1 MHNNIYFNFKFK
13 ILIMAKYE
21 PNIENKIKKNNKP
34 ITITTNINPCN
45 YVFVNKTNQIASLYL
60 KMSQK
65 IQTKKKQIKKEK
77 IKSVTNLINSDDSSQ
92 YDLTNNSLKLSNYS
106 NFSMIKNLK
115 TNNVSGFNT
124 NRAIYFEPKLENKQ
138 DYPIH
143 VNLNRNHNNS
153 NISSLTNYVL
163 STRRNN
169 EKEKKIR
176 YDSNNKSTNSSNANG
191 NSLNSICCLSNRNKI
206 FPKEEKNLDLK
217 RIKNNKKTK
226 KFKFVFEERKKN
238 KNLSTTFCNMKVNKT
253 LQKSE
258 NKNTKNKIGADINYE
273 KTSQHWRY
281 HTMVIEEK
289 QINEILKKPKNN
301 KNNSL
306 KQNKLLYN
314 NKKVNKTINN
324 STMSLKESDNKNVK
338 NIKLNSTKSINDSAL
353 NGHIKNELSSNR
365 NDLSNN
371 YSKLLT
377 KEKEKEKNL
386 IKKNNKKTNTYRN
399 NIVKNKKEVNDVIK
413 RKFKINKK
421 ELFQEIKNKIDK
433 EKNMDNKKQPKK
445 AQVNKV
451 NEKKKE
457 FSKIIDLDEN
467 KNKNKKNLIN
477 FKQKKNNKILKI
489 KSNENFN
496 KTNRENLTTKNS
508 NFMTINIDKI
518 NSFKHKKSINNNSNI
533 IKDINIILDK
543 NFLSNINTNAN
554 EKKPFSNSNNFN
566 ATCLSFINQKK
577 NSQAKPEIKITSNNN
592 KNISFTRN
600 NCEREISNTSVI
612 NNFNKSEIM
621 SIKPTDLLKDNNLI
635 IKKKNIGNN
644 SFLVNKKLRNFNS
657 RTCNNDVEIKNILFD
672 EENLEDLPSNYD
684 EKFDNLYDIVHRIN
698 YGSILIGAE
707 SIFSYRSKAYK
718 EFKYKYELLFIKKY
732 NRKNAED
739 SKDKYLKK
747 MNNSCTAQTDFSSSN
762 KNIYKHNQNN
772 SFITNEFKIF

>member
-1 MHNNIYFNFKFK
+1 
-13 ILIMAKYE
+13 MAKYE

-34 ITITTNINPCN
+34 IAITTNINPCN

-77 IKSVTNLINSDDSSQ
+77 IKSATNLINSDNSSQ
-92 YDLTNNSLKLSNYS
+92 YDLINNSLKLSNYS

-115 TNNVSGFNT
+115 TNNISGFNT
-124 NRAIYFEPKLENKQ
+124 NRAIYFEPKFESKQ

-143 VNLNRNHNNS
+143 VNLNRNHNN

-169 EKEKKIR
+169 GKEKKIR
-176 YDSNNKSTNSSNANG
+176 YDSNNKSTNSANSNG

-206 FPKEEKNLDLK
+206 FPKEEKKLDLK

-226 KFKFVFEERKKN
+226 KFKFVFEERKNN
-238 KNLSTTFCNMKVNKT
+238 KNLSTSFCNMKVNKT

-301 KNNSL
+301 KSNSL
-306 KQNKLLYN
+306 KQNNLLYN

-324 STMSLKESDNKNVK
+324 SVVSLKENDNKNIK
-338 NIKLNSTKSINDSAL
+338 YIKLNSTKSINDNAL
-353 NGHIKNELSSNR
+353 NGHIKNALSSNR
-365 NDLSNN
+365 NDMSDN

-377 KEKEKEKNL
+377 KEKEKNL
-386 IKKNNKKTNTYRN
+386 IKKKDKKTNTYRN
-399 NIVKNKKEVNDVIK
+399 YIVNNKKESNDVIK

-433 EKNMDNKKQPKK
+433 EKNMDNKKQIKK
-445 AQVNKV
+445 ATLNKI
-451 NEKKKE
+451 NGKKKE
-457 FSKIIDLDEN
+457 SSKIIDIEEN

-508 NFMTINIDKI
+508 NFMGINIDKI

-533 IKDINIILDK
+533 IKEINLILDK
-543 NFLSNINTNAN
+543 NFLSNVNTNAN
-554 EKKPFSNSNNFN
+554 EKKTFINSNNFN
-566 ATCLSFINQKK
+566 ATCSSVINQKK
-577 NSQAKPEIKITSNNN
+577 NNQKKPEIKITSNNN
-592 KNISFTRN
+592 KNISFNRN
-600 NCEREISNTSVI
+600 NCKREISNTSII

-635 IKKKNIGNN
+635 IKKKSIGNN

-657 RTCNNDVEIKNILFD
+657 KTCNNDIEIKNILFD

-684 EKFDNLYDIVHRIN
+684 EKFDNLYNIVHRID

-707 SIFSYRSKAYK
+707 SIFSYRSKKYK
-718 EFKYKYELLFIKKY
+718 EFKYNYELLFIKNY
-732 NRKNAED
+732 TRKNTED
-739 SKDKYLKK
+739 NKDKNLKK
-747 MNNSCTAQTDFSSSN
+747 INNSCTAQTDFSSSN

>member
-1 MHNNIYFNFKFK
+1 
-13 ILIMAKYE
+13 MANYE
-21 PNIENKIKKNNKP
+21 PNIESKIKKNNKP

-65 IQTKKKQIKKEK
+65 IQTKRKQIKKEK
-77 IKSVTNLINSDDSSQ
+77 IKSATNLFNSDDSSQ
-92 YDLTNNSLKLSNYS
+92 NDFTNNSLKLSNYS
-106 NFSMIKNLK
+106 NFTKIKNLK
-115 TNNVSGFNT
+115 TNNISGFNT
-124 NRAIYFEPKLENKQ
+124 NRAIYFEPKLETKQ

-153 NISSLTNYVL
+153 NISSLSNYVL

-169 EKEKKIR
+169 GKENKIR
-176 YDSNNKSTNSSNANG
+176 YDSNNKSTNSVNANA

-206 FPKEEKNLDLK
+206 FPKEEKKLDLK

-226 KFKFVFEERKKN
+226 KFKFVFEERKNN

-289 QINEILKKPKNN
+289 QINEILKNPKNN
-301 KNNSL
+301 KSNSL

-314 NKKVNKTINN
+314 KKIANKTINN
-324 STMSLKESDNKNVK
+324 SIVSLKESDNKNK
-338 NIKLNSTKSINDSAL
+338 IKLNITKSINDNNL
-353 NGHIKNELSSNR
+353 NGHIKNSLSSNR
-365 NDLSNN
+365 NDMSDN

-377 KEKEKEKNL
+377 KKKEKNII
-386 IKKNNKKTNTYRN
+386 IKKDKKTNTYRN
-399 NIVKNKKEVNDVIK
+399 YIVNNKKETNDVIK

-421 ELFQEIKNKIDK
+421 ELFQEIKNKFDK
-433 EKNMDNKKQPKK
+433 EKNLDIKKQPKK
-445 AQVNKV
+445 AQINKI

-457 FSKIIDLDEN
+457 FSKIIDIEEN
-467 KNKNKKNLIN
+467 KNKNKNNLIN
-477 FKQKKNNKILKI
+477 YKQEKKHKILKI

-496 KTNRENLTTKNS
+496 STNRENLTTKNS
-508 NFMTINIDKI
+508 NFMSINIDKI

-533 IKDINIILDK
+533 NKDINIILDK

-554 EKKPFSNSNNFN
+554 EKKKFSNNSHNFN
-566 ATCLSFINQKK
+566 ATCFSFNNQKK
-577 NSQAKPEIKITSNNN
+577 NNQKKPVIKIISNNN
-592 KNISFTRN
+592 KNVSYKRN
-600 NCEREISNTSVI
+600 DYGREISNTSAI
-612 NNFNKSEIM
+612 NNFNNSEIM
-621 SIKPTDLLKDNNLI
+621 SIKPSDLLKDSNLI

-644 SFLVNKKLRNFNS
+644 SFLINKKLRNFNS
-657 RTCNNDVEIKNILFD
+657 RTCNNDIEIKNILFD

-684 EKFDNLYDIVHRIN
+684 EKFDNLYDIVHRIDF
-698 YGSILIGAE
+698 GSILIGAE
-707 SIFSYRSKAYK
+707 SIFSYRSKKYK
-718 EFKYKYELLFIKKY
+718 EFKYNYEVLFIKKY

-747 MNNSCTAQTDFSSSN
+747 MNNSCTAQTDFSSSS
-762 KNIYKHNQNN
+762 KNIYKNNQNN
-772 SFITNEFKIF
+772 SFITNEFQIF

>member
-1 MHNNIYFNFKFK
+1 
-13 ILIMAKYE
+13 MAKYE

-34 ITITTNINPCN
+34 IAITTNINPCN

-77 IKSVTNLINSDDSSQ
+77 IKSATNLINSENSSQ
-92 YDLTNNSLKLSNYS
+92 YDLINNSLKLSNYS

-115 TNNVSGFNT
+115 TNNISGFNT
-124 NRAIYFEPKLENKQ
+124 NRAIYFEPKFESKQ

-153 NISSLTNYVL
+153 NISSLTNYIL

-169 EKEKKIR
+169 GKEKKIR
-176 YDSNNKSTNSSNANG
+176 YDSNNKSTNSANSNG

-206 FPKEEKNLDLK
+206 FPKEEKKLDLK

-226 KFKFVFEERKKN
+226 KFKFVFEERKNN
-238 KNLSTTFCNMKVNKT
+238 KNLSTSFCNMKVNKT

-301 KNNSL
+301 KSNSL
-306 KQNKLLYN
+306 KQNNLLYN

-324 STMSLKESDNKNVK
+324 SVVSLKENDNKNIKYV
-338 NIKLNSTKSINDSAL
+338 KLNSTKSINDNAL
-353 NGHIKNELSSNR
+353 NGHIKNALSSNR
-365 NDLSNN
+365 NDMSDN

-377 KEKEKEKNL
+377 KEKEKNL
-386 IKKNNKKTNTYRN
+386 IKKKDKKTNTYRN
-399 NIVKNKKEVNDVIK
+399 YIVNNKKEANDVIK
-413 RKFKINKK
+413 RKVKINKK
-421 ELFQEIKNKIDK
+421 ELFQEIKKK
-433 EKNMDNKKQPKK
+433 KKKKKNMDNKKQIKK
-445 AQVNKV
+445 ATLNKI
-451 NEKKKE
+451 NGKKKE
-457 FSKIIDLDEN
+457 SSKIIDIEEN

-508 NFMTINIDKI
+508 NFMGINIDKI

-533 IKDINIILDK
+533 IKDINLILDK
-543 NFLSNINTNAN
+543 NFLSNVNTNAN
-554 EKKPFSNSNNFN
+554 EKKTFINSNNFN
-566 ATCLSFINQKK
+566 ATCSSVINQKK
-577 NSQAKPEIKITSNNN
+577 NNQKKPEIKITSNNN
-592 KNISFTRN
+592 KNISFNRN
-600 NCEREISNTSVI
+600 NCKREISNTSII

-635 IKKKNIGNN
+635 IKKKSIGNN

-657 RTCNNDVEIKNILFD
+657 KTCNNDIEIKNILFD

-684 EKFDNLYDIVHRIN
+684 EKFDNLYNIVHRID

-707 SIFSYRSKAYK
+707 SIFSYRSKKYK
-718 EFKYKYELLFIKKY
+718 EFKYNYELLFIKNY
-732 NRKNAED
+732 NRKNTED
-739 SKDKYLKK
+739 NKDKHLKK
-747 MNNSCTAQTDFSSSN
+747 INNSCTAQTDFSSSN